1 MAYFSDVLSPCLC
14 AGCWSTGGGA
24 GNGLNAFT
32 LHSFAFLPICSH
44 IKFNHFRPSSFQ
56 GNFHCYYKL
65 HRIIVIYSISTILRA
80 LLPSGAFYFEVFS
93 MGDETEKNLSR
104 VVLVWSAR
112 FVSNGNNKST
122 KCFLIFTSISTTLN
136 TSLSCVFFSSFTTKL
151 SRSTLEPRMMPRDE
165 EMQFRNCH
173 GFANKMFFKPAR
185 EYA

>member
-65 HRIIVIYSISTILRA
+65 HCIIVIYSISTILRA

-93 MGDETEKNLSR
+93 MGDERRRISQELCWFGVRGLCLMET
-104 VVLVWSAR
+104 
-112 FVSNGNNKST
+112 
-122 KCFLIFTSISTTLN
+122 TSQPN
-136 TSLSCVFFSSFTTKL
+136 AF
-151 SRSTLEPRMMPRDE
+151 
-165 EMQFRNCH
+165 
-173 GFANKMFFKPAR
+173 
-185 EYA
+185 